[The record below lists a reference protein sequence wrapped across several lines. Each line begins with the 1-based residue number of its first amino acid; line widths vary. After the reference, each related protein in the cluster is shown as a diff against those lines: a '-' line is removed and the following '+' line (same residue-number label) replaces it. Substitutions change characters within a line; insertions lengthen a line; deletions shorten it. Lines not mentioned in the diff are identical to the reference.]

1 MNAEK
6 IGERVY
12 ADTDGE
18 GKGNVG
24 AIELPNFT
32 VVVDSTISRKT
43 ALAFRSLLESKV
55 QSPVRN
61 LVITHYHADH
71 TLGIPVFKDCDIIAS
86 NPYKRLRRTATYQ
99 PTLIFERTLVLEDE
113 GLSVEIVHV
122 GGHTKD
128 SSYVYFPHEKTLFSG
143 DIIFAKTFFY
153 AGDRTFDPEVWS
165 DALRHFLEMDIH
177 KIVPGHGPL
186 CDKEEIR
193 TYLEFFDTTSSIMK
207 NLVKEGAS
215 EKQALRYNKF
225 PAFYPEYREGIKK
238 LAFVNW
244 YRFYK
249 KKERK
254 TRKQ

>member
-12 ADTDGE
+12 ADTSGE
-18 GKGNVG
+18 GKGNIG

-32 VVVDSTISRKT
+32 VAVDSTISRKT
-43 ALAFRSLLESKV
+43 ALAFRSSLESKV

-71 TLGIPVFKDCDIIAS
+71 TLGIPVFKDCDIITS
-86 NPYKRLRRTATYQ
+86 KPYKRLRKTAKYQ
-99 PTLIFERTLVLEDE
+99 PSLTFERTLVLEDE
-113 GLSVEIVHV
+113 GLSVEMVHV
-122 GGHTKD
+122 GGHTED

-143 DIIFAKTFFY
+143 DLIFAKTFFY
-153 AGDRTFDPEVWS
+153 AGDRTFNPEAWS
-165 DALRHFLEMDIH
+165 DALHHFMDMDIQ

-186 CDKEEIR
+186 CDKEEIKI
-193 TYLEFFDTTSSIMK
+193 YVEFFDTTSSIMEE
-207 NLVKEGAS
+207 LVRKGAN
-215 EKQALRYNKF
+215 EKRVLGYNKF
-225 PAFYPEYREGIKK
+225 PAFYPEFRKGIKK
-238 LAFVNW
+238 LALVNW